1 MCISCTISTKYFIV
15 QDKYSE
21 LSCTIMTKCFIVQ
34 DVKQEAY
41 MKNAANAPF
50 VGREN
55 ELKSLKNLLEKKT
68 ASLVVIRGR
77 RRIGKSRL
85 VTEFAK
91 GMKFFAFAGLPPKK
105 NTTAQM
111 QRDEFAKQLSL
122 QSEVPNVKATDWTDL
137 FFLLSKETKRGRV
150 VLLLDEI
157 SWMGSKDEN
166 FLGKLKNAWELYF
179 NKNPKLIL
187 ILCGSVS
194 SWIEKNILSSTG
206 FFGRIIFKITLTEL
220 PLRDCN
226 HLLETVGFRRSAYEK
241 FMILALSG
249 GIPWYI
255 ELINAKTSAAENIK
269 QLCFMP
275 DGILVEE
282 FKYIFNDLFGRRKK
296 ICGKIVECLSQGPKS
311 SSEIMQDIRYN
322 KSGSLHEYLDDLTLA
337 GFVSR
342 DYTWTIKSS
351 EDISL
356 SKFRLKDN
364 YLRFYFKY
372 IAPKLT
378 KIHSNQ
384 FETKTLSSL
393 ANWESIMGLQFE
405 NIILNNRPEVW
416 EKLNLRPDEILSDN
430 PFFQNKTE
438 KQSGCQIDYM
448 IQTKYQTLFACEI
461 KFSNH
466 KIGLGIVEEMRNKL
480 SKLHLPKGFT
490 SLPVLIHVNGVTNEV
505 ENSDYFYKIINFSD
519 LL

>member
-1 MCISCTISTKYFIV
+1 MQTIV
-15 QDKYSE
+15 D
-21 LSCTIMTKCFIVQ
+21 
-34 DVKQEAY
+34 
-41 MKNAANAPF
+41 APF
-50 VGREN
+50 VGRTT
-55 ELKSLKNLLEKKT
+55 ELKSLKSLLERKT

-85 VTEFAK
+85 ITEFAK

-122 QSEVPNVKATDWTDL
+122 QSEVPSIKAMDWTDL
-137 FFLLSKETKRGRV
+137 FFLLSKECTSGRV
-150 VLLLDEI
+150 IILLDEI

-179 NKNPKLIL
+179 KKNSKLIL

-206 FFGRIIFKITLTEL
+206 FFGRIAFKITLTEL
-220 PLRDCN
+220 PLNDCN
-226 HLLETVGFRRSAYEK
+226 QLLESVGFRRSAFEK
-241 FMILALSG
+241 LMFLALSG

-255 ELINAKTSAAENIK
+255 ELINAKVSTAENIK
-269 QLCFMP
+269 QLCFVP
-275 DGILVEE
+275 DGVLVNE
-282 FKYIFNDLFGRRKK
+282 FQYIFNDLFGRRKK
-296 ICGKIVECLSQGPKS
+296 ICGKIVECLAQSPKS
-311 SSEIMQDIRYN
+311 SSEIMQEIRYN
-322 KSGSLHEYLDDLTLA
+322 KSGSLHEYLEDLTLA

-342 DYTWTIKSS
+342 DYTWAIKSG
-351 EDISL
+351 EDLAL

-378 KIHSNQ
+378 KIQSNQ
-384 FETKTLSSL
+384 YEEKTLSNL
-393 ANWESIMGLQFE
+393 PNWESVMGLQFE
-405 NIILNNRPEVW
+405 NLILNNRSEIW
-416 EKLNLRPDEILSDN
+416 AQLNLKSDEILSNN
-430 PFFQNKTE
+430 PFFQNKTA
-438 KQSGCQIDYM
+438 KQLGCQIDYL

-461 KFSNH
+461 KFSTH
-466 KIGLGIVEEMRNKL
+466 KIGLGIVDEMRTKL
-480 SKLHLPKGFT
+480 SRLLLPKGFVC
-490 SLPVLIHVNGVTNEV
+490 LPVLIHVNGVTSEV
-505 ENSDYFYKIINFSD
+505 EEADYFYKIINFSD